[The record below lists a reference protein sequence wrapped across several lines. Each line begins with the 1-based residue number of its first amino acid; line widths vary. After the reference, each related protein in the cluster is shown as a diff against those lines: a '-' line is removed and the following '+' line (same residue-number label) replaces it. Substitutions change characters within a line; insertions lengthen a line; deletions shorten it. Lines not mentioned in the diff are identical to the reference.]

1 MNSYQLWLRL
11 TYWFRE
17 DPSIFLP
24 TVMDIVA
31 VIALLFFIRRFREMR
46 TPLVWMYALV
56 LLHAL
61 ILPFAFSSGQ
71 AGLLI
76 LFPFV
81 MVCCPG
87 FFICFFFCH
96 KAASR
101 IEKTEEDRELLH
113 VGVFLFALYILLHI
127 IAVIA

>member
-1 MNSYQLWLRL
+1 MNTYQLWLRL

-17 DPSIFLP
+17 APSIYLP
-24 TVMDIVA
+24 TMMDIVA
-31 VIALLFFIRRFREMR
+31 VIGLLFFIRRFREMR
-46 TPLVWMYALV
+46 TPLVWMYVLV

-76 LFPFV
+76 LFPFI
-81 MVCCPG
+81 MTSGPG
-87 FFICFFFCH
+87 IFICFFFCH

-101 IEKTEEDRELLH
+101 IEDDGDRELLH

-127 IAVIA
+127 IALFS

>member
-1 MNSYQLWLRL
+1 MNSYQLLLRL

-17 DPSIFLP
+17 DPSIYLP
-24 TVMDIVA
+24 MLMDIVA
-31 VIALLFFIRRFREMR
+31 AVVLLFFIKRFREMR
-46 TPLVWMYALV
+46 TPLVWMYVLV

-61 ILPFAFSSGQ
+61 LLPFALSSGQ

-81 MVCCPG
+81 MTCGPG
-87 FFICFFFCH
+87 IFICFFFCH

-101 IEKTEEDRELLH
+101 IEDDGDRELLH
-113 VGVFLFALYILLHI
+113 VGMFFFELYLLLHI
-127 IAVIA
+127 VLMFC

>member
-1 MNSYQLWLRL
+1 MNSYHLWLRL

-17 DPSIFLP
+17 APAIYFPTMIDIF
-24 TVMDIVA
+24 A
-31 VIALLFFIRRFREMR
+31 VIILLFFIRRFREMR
-46 TPLVWMYALV
+46 TPLVWMYVLV

-61 ILPFAFSSGQ
+61 ILPFTFSSGQ

-81 MVCCPG
+81 MSWGPG
-87 FFICFFFCH
+87 IFICFFFCH
-96 KAASR
+96 QAASR
-101 IEKTEEDRELLH
+101 IEDDGDRELLH